1 MVVLVLVLHGEGKK
15 TGCLGRP
22 LNTLHP
28 NVQWTTGWFLSGT
41 WICHSHIQNQSTAV
55 FCLWP
60 NITTF
65 TSIPQH
71 SSNNFWIHPRK
82 LTNVPLKWD
91 HFSREYIFQPLIF
104 MGHSLVFRGGTLPS
118 PPVLRNATSFELG
131 DEGGLR
137 HHRWIPLS
145 FGEGYEAKRKKSKR
159 YYLPHDV
166 AKWWIHM
173 VESTN

>member
-1 MVVLVLVLHGEGKK
+1 MDYWLVFFLEHEFVIHTSKIRVRLSSACGP
-15 TGCLGRP
+15 TSPRLP
-22 LNTLHP
+22 PSLNTAATIFGYTP
-28 NVQWTTGWFLSGT
+28 E
-41 WICHSHIQNQSTAV
+41 
-55 FCLWP
+55 
-60 NITTF
+60 
-65 TSIPQH
+65 
-71 SSNNFWIHPRK
+71 K